1 MARGHRQSA
10 HDDAGIESE
19 QRVLVM
25 NISLDKVTA
34 EMLKE
39 VMKKKRKGD
48 AKKYLTELIRS
59 LYLSL

>member
-1 MARGHRQSA
+1 
-10 HDDAGIESE
+10 
-19 QRVLVM
+19 M
-25 NISLDKVTA
+25 NITLDKVTA

-59 LYLSL
+59 LYLSTY